1 MRLASRSGWFAAVG
15 LAAGLLG
22 LSAAS
27 PVAPSP
33 VAGPPRMLLL
43 DGAVVGHD
51 LVVVGER
58 GAILY
63 STDQAASWQRAKVP
77 TRATLTGVSF
87 VSVPPPRPVRQGW
100 AVGHD
105 AVILTT
111 TDAGRTWTRQFQ
123 GEDLQQSFLDVIA
136 LDEQQVIAVG
146 AYGLYYSSRDGG
158 QTWAQRKIREEDS
171 HFNRISRGPSGTL
184 YLAGETGTLLRSSDQ
199 GATWE
204 PLRAPYDGSV
214 YGVMPLDRRTLI
226 SHGLEGKIFRSVDDG
241 ATWSQVAAPG
251 QVLLAAGLQLRSNHL
266 LLAGQARTLLL
277 SRDYGK
283 TFAASDRALTTGIAE
298 LLELEDGRILALGEA
313 GVSLLTMP

>member
-15 LAAGLLG
+15 LAAGLMRL
-22 LSAAS
+22 AAAADAPR
-27 PVAPSP
+27 PVS
-33 VAGPPRMLLL
+33 PRMLLL
-43 DGAVVGHD
+43 DGAVVGRD

-58 GAILY
+58 GAILF
-63 STDQAASWQRAKVP
+63 SSDQAASWQRAKVP

-87 VSVPPPRPVRQGW
+87 APVPPPRPAGQGW

-105 AVILTT
+105 AVILATS
-111 TDAGRTWTRQFQ
+111 DAGRTWTRQFQ
-123 GEDLQQSFLDVIA
+123 GEDLQQSFLDVLA
-136 LDEQQVIAVG
+136 VDEQHIIAVG

-158 QTWAQRKIREEDS
+158 QTWAQRKIRQEDS

-214 YGVMPLDRRTLI
+214 YGIMPLDRRTLI
-226 SHGLEGKIFRSVDDG
+226 AHGLEGKVFRSVDDG
-241 ATWSQVAAPG
+241 ASWTPVATPG
-251 QVLLAAGLQLRSNHL
+251 EVLLATGLQLRSNHL

-277 SRDYGK
+277 SLDYGK
-283 TFAASDRALTTGIAE
+283 TFAASARALTTGIAE

-313 GVSLLTMP
+313 GVTLLRVP